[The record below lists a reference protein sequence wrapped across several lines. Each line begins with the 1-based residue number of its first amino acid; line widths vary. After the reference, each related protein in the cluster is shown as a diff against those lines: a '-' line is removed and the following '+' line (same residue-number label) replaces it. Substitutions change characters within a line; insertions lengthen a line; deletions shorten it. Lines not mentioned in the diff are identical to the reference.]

1 VTAANFGD
9 GGTKIVSLKLPHPL
23 GSHNLTS
30 VRRVAY
36 VVLTQD
42 NETRLHLQQVSRNT
56 AGGSVTLPIHCFFPM
71 GMCGKEKE
79 VQKRLLASQAGL
91 CSMEL
96 VKGMKWAVRGNSSS
110 SIASASDDEN

>member
-1 VTAANFGD
+1 
-9 GGTKIVSLKLPHPL
+9 
-23 GSHNLTS
+23 
-30 VRRVAY
+30 
-36 VVLTQD
+36 
-42 NETRLHLQQVSRNT
+42 
-56 AGGSVTLPIHCFFPM
+56 
-71 GMCGKEKE
+71 MCGKEKE